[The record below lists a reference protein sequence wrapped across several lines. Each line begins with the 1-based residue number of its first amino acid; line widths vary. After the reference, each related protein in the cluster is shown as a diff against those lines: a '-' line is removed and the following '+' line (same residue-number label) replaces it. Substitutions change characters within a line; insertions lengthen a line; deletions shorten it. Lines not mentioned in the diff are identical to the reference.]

1 MPRSGSP
8 AVTDADFYLLEQTL
22 DQAGRQPVA
31 RVREYMEKSAHH

>member
-22 DQAGRQPVA
+22 ELEGRQLLA
-31 RVREYMEKSAHH
+31 RVRDRWRRR

>member
-22 DQAGRQPVA
+22 DPVGRQLVA
-31 RVREYMEKSAHH
+31 RVREYMEKSVQH